1 MFEETA
7 LIYVIA
13 AATGFSCKPTTD
25 VTVQSLDSSALPRV
39 YVGHKG
45 IKVKFP
51 EFLFANGYEE
61 FDNPKI
67 LLTKIQIICLRS
79 VFVATVQAVQEAY
92 KNFSP
97 INNADYSKLFFIQ
110 GDVLATTENS
120 IWYEEEV
127 GLIFPQIN

>member
-1 MFEETA
+1 MFEESA
-7 LIYVIA
+7 LIDLIMA
-13 AATGFSCKPTTD
+13 ETGFVTKPTSD
-25 VTVQSLDSSALPRV
+25 KVVQTLDSSGAPRI

-45 IKVKFP
+45 IRVKHP

-61 FDNPKI
+61 YDNPKV

-92 KNFSP
+92 RNFSP
-97 INNADYSKLFFIQ
+97 INDSDYSKLFFIDGQ
-110 GDVLATTENS
+110 ILATTENS

-127 GLIFPQIN
+127 GLIYPAIV